1 VHPESGLPIFLL
13 VGPFG
18 PYLQLGEV
26 GEDGTKPKRVS
37 IPKTRD
43 PKTVA
48 FEDAMA
54 YLSLPRQ
61 LGIHPE
67 TGHVVNAGV
76 GMYGPY
82 VKHEKVFASL
92 GKTDDVLT
100 VDLPRALELIAAKK
114 TKAPVLPLKEL
125 GKHPEDDEPVAIY
138 EGRYG
143 AYIKHG
149 KVNATI
155 PKERD
160 PLQVTLEEALPLLAE
175 RVAKGPPAKRGR
187 GRSAKGA
194 AAPAVKKVAKK
205 KTAKKA
211 AKKKA
216 ADA

>member
-1 VHPESGLPIFLL
+1 
-13 VGPFG
+13 
-18 PYLQLGEV
+18 
-26 GEDGTKPKRVS
+26 
-37 IPKTRD
+37 
-43 PKTVA
+43 
-48 FEDAMA
+48 
-54 YLSLPRQ
+54 
-61 LGIHPE
+61 
-67 TGHVVNAGV
+67 
-76 GMYGPY
+76 MYGPY

-100 VDLPRALELIAAKK
+100 IELPRALELIAAKK

-125 GKHPEDDEPVAIY
+125 GKHPDDNEPVAVY

-175 RVAKGPPAKRGR
+175 RAARGPATKRGR
-187 GRSAKGA
+187 GGRTAKGA
-194 AAPAVKKVAKK
+194 GAAPV
-205 KTAKKA
+205 KKA

-216 ADA
+216 AKKASKKKVAEE